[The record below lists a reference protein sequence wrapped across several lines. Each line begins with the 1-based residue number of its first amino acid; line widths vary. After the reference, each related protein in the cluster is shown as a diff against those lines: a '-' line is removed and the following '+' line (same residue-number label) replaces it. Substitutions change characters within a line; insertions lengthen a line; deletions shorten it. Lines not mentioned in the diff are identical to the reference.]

1 MTDQLPSTASRPG
14 LSDNAAGALAY
25 VLLIP
30 AIYFLLVEPY
40 NRNSYVRFHAWQC
53 IYLAISC
60 VAADCMVFVLGT
72 LLFHSFAIVDAL
84 YSVIHFVALVL
95 WIMLVIKAING
106 ERYQLPFIGRFAAWR
121 ADG

>member
-60 VAADCMVFVLGT
+60 VVADCAVFVLGT
-72 LLFHSFAIVDAL
+72 ILFHSFAIVDTL
-84 YSVIHFVALVL
+84 YSVIHFVALIL
-95 WIMLVIKAING
+95 WVMLVIKAING